1 MIPTASFSRIP
12 VALLFFTRSLP
23 AKSTKC
29 SCDRTSLLHGAG
41 VAVVV
46 DGDLGAVQP
55 CVCDAPFV
63 RCTGTAI
70 VRVCA
75 IYSGTVKSTCETR
88 KYNLNQRT
96 YSANLSDLWRLQLSS
111 TRTSR
116 CLQQSYMSNHVTRGR
131 QR

>member
-1 MIPTASFSRIP
+1 M
-12 VALLFFTRSLP
+12 VADNDS
-23 AKSTKC
+23 
-29 SCDRTSLLHGAG
+29 
-41 VAVVV
+41 
-46 DGDLGAVQP
+46 GAVQP

-96 YSANLSDLWRLQLSS
+96 DSANLSDLWRLQLSS

-116 CLQQSYMSNHVTRGR
+116 CLQQSYMSYHVARGR